1 MDIVCKQCKS
11 KFKIPDE
18 KVPKDQIFTL
28 SCPKCKSKISIDTR
42 PGVPPSS
49 EEKPQPST
57 AAEPVTKKTIIDEV
71 DSDTYDASEKP
82 FDFLEEGAETALL
95 CEPNPAV
102 RGKIRS
108 ALENMEYN
116 VTEPESDRDA
126 LKQMRFHVFDLVVL
140 SEVFSSENPDENNV
154 MKYLERL
161 SMAIR
166 RKIFVVLVT
175 SQSRTMDNMAAFN
188 KSVNMVV
195 NTKNIDED
203 EIEKIIKKG
212 LSDNTAFYR
221 VFKDSL
227 VKTGRI

>member
-11 KFKIPDE
+11 RFKISDE
-18 KVPKDQIFTL
+18 KVPKGQIFTL

-42 PGVPPSS
+42 PSA
-49 EEKPQPST
+49 T
-57 AAEPVTKKTIIDEV
+57 AEPVTKRTIIDEV

-95 CEPNPAV
+95 CEPDPVV

-108 ALENMEYN
+108 ALKNMGYN

-140 SEVFSSENPDENNV
+140 NEVFSSENPDENNV

-161 SMAIR
+161 PMAIR
-166 RKIFVVLVT
+166 RKIFVVLAT
-175 SQSRTMDNMAAFN
+175 NRFRTMDNMAAFN
-188 KSVNMVV
+188 KSVNIVV
-195 NTKNIDED
+195 NTKNLD
-203 EIEKIIKKG
+203 EIGKIIKRG
-212 LSDNTAFYR
+212 LSDNAAFYC
-221 VFKDSL
+221 VFKDAL
-227 VKTGRI
+227 VKTGKV

>member
-28 SCPKCKSKISIDTR
+28 SCPKCKSKISINTR

-49 EEKPQPST
+49 EEKPQP

-71 DSDTYDASEKP
+71 DSGTYNASEKP
-82 FDFLEEGAETALL
+82 FVFLEEGAETALL

-102 RGKIRS
+102 RSKIRS
-108 ALENMEYN
+108 ALENMGYH
-116 VTEPESDRDA
+116 VTQPESDRDA

-166 RKIFVVLVT
+166 RKIFLVLVT